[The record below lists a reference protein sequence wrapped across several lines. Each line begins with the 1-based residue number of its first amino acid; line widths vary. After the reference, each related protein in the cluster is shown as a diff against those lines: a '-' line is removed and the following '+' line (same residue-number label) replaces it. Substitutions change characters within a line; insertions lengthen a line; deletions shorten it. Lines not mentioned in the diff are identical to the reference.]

1 MNLGKTIFAQLIE
14 FLPPRYEFNKC
25 VARYAKTREA
35 RSFSFWDH
43 FLCMVFAQLT
53 YRESLRDIEVCLRSQ
68 GKKLYHMG
76 IRGSVS
82 RSTLA
87 HANAKR
93 DWRIFADYAKVLISY
108 ARELHRA
115 DEPALFQQI
124 SSAVYALDATII
136 QVCLSLFPWAPY
148 NRAQGGIKMHTQL
161 DLKS

>member
-1 MNLGKTIFAQLIE
+1 
-14 FLPPRYEFNKC
+14 
-25 VARYAKTREA
+25 
-35 RSFSFWDH
+35 
-43 FLCMVFAQLT
+43 MVFAQLT

-87 HANAKR
+87 HANANR

-108 ARELHRA
+108 ARALHRA
-115 DEPALFQQI
+115 DEPALFERI

-136 QVCLSLFPWAPY
+136 QVCLSLCPWAPY
-148 NRAQGGIKMHTQL
+148 NRAQN
-161 DLKS
+161 